1 MKYELRY
8 ERALQILTFFEKAI
22 IYNFQTMN
30 NLQLTLNLIP
40 TIQKVDRIEIE
51 NMIKYS
57 DFSIKYIDKIVNF
70 TSKQIT
76 IQFKNFS
83 SNELIDILINYE
95 PFNTVLLPSNS
106 ILDKNMSK
114 EWNKEQVM
122 ITNNRIKNEKME
134 HYKLKKI
141 IENMLKE
148 VLICEAIK
156 ENNNLNIETLNDILN
171 EIIIKTSDY
180 CNLKKSF
187 FKKIKVKE

>member
-95 PFNTVLLPSNS
+95 PFNTALLPSNS

-122 ITNNRIKNEKME
+122 ITNNELLPPTVI
-134 HYKLKKI
+134 
-141 IENMLKE
+141 
-148 VLICEAIK
+148 
-156 ENNNLNIETLNDILN
+156 
-171 EIIIKTSDY
+171 S
-180 CNLKKSF
+180 
-187 FKKIKVKE
+187 